1 MSVTTATAPK
11 TSRGRV
17 LTVWTPEDKAFW
29 EREGDAIAKLNLWI
43 SVPALFLAFAIW
55 VMSPFVGFLMAD
67 ARAARWSSPARTTL
81 HGTMLLVTAATLAIY
96 GVVALGPPRPKPASF
111 FLVVPPAS
119 VALLAVA
126 VSIAASRSRRASR

>member
-1 MSVTTATAPK
+1 NN
-11 TSRGRV
+11 SR
-17 LTVWTPEDKAFW
+17 LL
-29 EREGDAIAKLNLWI
+29 I
-43 SVPALFLAFAIW
+43 LAFAIW

-119 VALLAVA
+119 VALLAVEKMPGH
-126 VSIAASRSRRASR
+126 ASAYSLNSHFTVPGFGSTARTALSDRSSGTPKKALPMKSRPGR